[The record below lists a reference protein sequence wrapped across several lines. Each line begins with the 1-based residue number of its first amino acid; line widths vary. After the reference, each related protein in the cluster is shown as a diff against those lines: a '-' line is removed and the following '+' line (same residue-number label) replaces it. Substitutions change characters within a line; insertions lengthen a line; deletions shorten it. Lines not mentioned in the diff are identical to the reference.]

1 MPEVSGAMVKD
12 KTRSLIDSGAVEMVT
27 ADGGCL
33 MNINGSLEKQK
44 KSFRG
49 RHLASFLWERTNG
62 DNAGEV
68 A

>member
-1 MPEVSGAMVKD
+1 MPRALPILLLALLACGD
-12 KTRSLIDSGAVEMVT
+12 DPMVT

-62 DNAGEV
+62 ANAGEV